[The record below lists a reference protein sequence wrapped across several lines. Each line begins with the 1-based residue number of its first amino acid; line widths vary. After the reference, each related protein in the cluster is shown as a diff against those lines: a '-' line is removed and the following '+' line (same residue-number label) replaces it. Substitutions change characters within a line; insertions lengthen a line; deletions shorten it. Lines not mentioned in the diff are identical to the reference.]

1 MNIRSA
7 NQIDL
12 DAINK
17 IIHAAVMSWK
27 LPERVKQLS
36 VTSHYYNEIDLKY
49 LDIIVA
55 EENNMILAVAALEN
69 EINISL
75 PECDAI
81 LLHGIYV
88 LPEHQG
94 TGLGRKLF
102 HEIET
107 MAHAR
112 QADAI
117 VVKAQKDAE
126 GFFRAMHLEKLD
138 TIDSN
143 RDYEN
148 RYWKKLFH

>member
-7 NQIDL
+7 NQADL
-12 DAINK
+12 VAINQV
-17 IIHAAVMSWK
+17 IHAAVMGWK

-55 EENNMILAVAALEN
+55 EENDTILAVAALEN

-75 PECDAI
+75 PERDAI

-88 LPEHQG
+88 LPEQQG

-102 HEIET
+102 REIET
-107 MAHAR
+107 MAHSK

-126 GFFRAMHLEKLD
+126 GFFRAMGLKKLD
-138 TIDSN
+138 VIDSR
-143 RDYEN
+143 RDYES
-148 RYWKKLFH
+148 RYWKTLNH